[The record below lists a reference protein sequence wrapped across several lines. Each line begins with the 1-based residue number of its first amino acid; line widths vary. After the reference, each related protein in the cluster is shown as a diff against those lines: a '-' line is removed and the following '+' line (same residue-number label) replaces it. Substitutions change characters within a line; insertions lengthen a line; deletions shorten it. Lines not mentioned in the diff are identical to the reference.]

1 MANQKVMEPTLHFAR
16 KRIVPPA
23 SDSGVKVLVSELVG
37 VGDLL
42 VDFPKYEKFKEKGYV
57 ASPTHA
63 GSNTQQGEHKLSLVA
78 TVAGYPRV
86 DLLKLHGESEPTMI
100 FSVTPLVDVAQDK
113 MSAKFFV
120 HPSVPEANSL
130 QGKDVLLLLADSGV
144 VHGID
149 TDVVSEAQKFID
161 DGCADFQEFSI
172 ATGDPCGD
180 GQDAR
185 LEFHITIGPI
195 AGQILEDG
203 SIDFRERRIMVG
215 VSKGDHI
222 ATKFPALPG
231 TPGIDVYGE
240 EVEPE
245 GGVDVI
251 VKTIQ
256 DAGYDEASGKVI
268 AVKDGILSVVKNSEI
283 RVCENQIIE
292 GDVDYETGNLESMS
306 CLTVKGDVQPG
317 FKVVAGG
324 DLEIGGGVMSAK
336 VSGGAN
342 VVIKGG
348 VTGKKSTVKSAG
360 DTDLRFIEQG
370 SLEAGGNI
378 VIRKQSYY
386 SKLISQADIR
396 FKEGA
401 KIIGESL
408 IAAGSITVSDV
419 GSENSE
425 PALLAA
431 GIDNNRL
438 AEYHKLKKEL
448 VAQQDAIIQWLQMY
462 GGTKRS
468 KKIRGMEKEVDDTKL
483 KLLQLNLVPGTGKY
497 SRGGGEDKVIEGSNP
512 EDYSERGSVSIH
524 KITIDVQGKIFAG
537 TTLMIGNRKLVLD
550 KTLSKRQFKLASN
563 LKRIIA
569 APLGRKR
576 SSR

>member
-1 MANQKVMEPTLHFAR
+1 MEKKTSNQKILEPTLYFER

-23 SDSGVKVLVSELVG
+23 SDSGVKVLVTELVG
-37 VGDLL
+37 AGDLL
-42 VDFPKYEKFKEKGYV
+42 VDFPNYEKFKEKGYV

-63 GSNTQQGEHKLSLVA
+63 GSNTQQGENRLSLVA

-120 HPSVPEANSL
+120 SPSVPEAKSL

-149 TDVVSEAQKFID
+149 QDVVSEAQKFID
-161 DGCADFQEFSI
+161 EGCSDFKEFSI
-172 ATGDPCGD
+172 ANGDPRGD
-180 GQDAR
+180 GVDAV

-215 VSKGDHI
+215 VSKDDHI
-222 ATKFPALPG
+222 ATKYPALPG
-231 TPGIDVYGE
+231 DPGINVYGD

-245 GGVDVI
+245 GGVDVK
-251 VKTIQ
+251 VKVVQ
-256 DAGYDEASGKVI
+256 DAKYDEKSGKI
-268 AVKDGILSVVKNSEI
+268 TATKDGILSVVKNSEI
-283 RVCENQIIE
+283 RVCEKQIIA

-306 CLTVKGDVQPG
+306 CLTIKGDVQPG
-317 FKVVAGG
+317 FKVIAGG
-324 DLEIGGGVMSAK
+324 DLEIGGGVMSAQ

-348 VTGKKSTVKSAG
+348 VTGKKSVVKTAG
-360 DTDLRFIEQG
+360 DVDLRFIEQG

-378 VIRKQSYY
+378 VVRKQSYY
-386 SKLISQADIR
+386 SKLVSQANIR
-396 FKEGA
+396 FQDDA
-401 KIIGESL
+401 KIVGESL
-408 IAAGSITVSDV
+408 IAAGSITVSHV

-431 GIDNNRL
+431 GIDSERL
-438 AEYHKLKKEL
+438 TEHHKLKKEL
-448 VAQQDAIIQWLQMY
+448 AAQQDAIIQWIQMY
-462 GGTKRS
+462 GGSKKS
-468 KKIRGMEKEVDDTKL
+468 KKIRGMEKEVEGTKL
-483 KLLQLNLVPGTGKY
+483 KLLQLNLIPGTGKY
-497 SRGGGEDKVIEGSNP
+497 SCGGGEDTAVEGSNP
-512 EDYSERGSVSIH
+512 EDYSEKGSVAIE
-524 KITIDVQGKIFAG
+524 KISIDVRGNIFAG
-537 TTLMIGNRKLVLD
+537 TTIMIGNRKHVLD
-550 KTLSKRQFKLASN
+550 KTLSKRRFKLASN

-569 APLGRKR
+569 APLR
-576 SSR
+576 